1 MRKPDPVEVV
11 AITVP
16 LLAELV
22 VVGFAIAV
30 AVLWSGIIAGA
41 I

>member
-1 MRKPDPVEVV
+1 MRKPDPVEVI

-22 VVGFAIAV
+22 VVSFAIGV
-30 AVLWSGIIAGA
+30 AILWAGILSGA